1 MMSVMNKYSRRIV
14 AAFLVLVLGTS
25 SGCSNAGSGNN
36 STAES
41 AKTSPYWT
49 VDDGYIRA
57 AEHIDTGM
65 GNYVSNTTE
74 VENSGNSDEGGN
86 GSDDVSLEAAQINSE
101 YTLSVPTYVD
111 KLGDNWF
118 IVDCYHD
125 QIIYN
130 DNMTD
135 PLNEWNVLTKDVSQP
150 HTMASDGEVY
160 LVDDTENHRV
170 LVFEEKDGMLYNT
183 QLFNEIGQRPHYT
196 VYDEDEKAFYVWSS
210 TTGEMYIF
218 RHEEGST
225 DMYLVE
231 IRRVGGTAA
240 FGKEAVAKTKSG
252 TESESAEKSI
262 SISANDSILNGTY
275 IRSFYIDGDDIYFVS
290 GITAEGQPSG
300 IICCNKY
307 TLEVKT
313 SYNVPGELS
322 GMAAM
327 RYDAPYYYITVS
339 TDVTGNQDAATM
351 IRTKDLKGLESG
363 GYEDIYSTYFEGGG
377 TPYNMFEADG
387 IHYLTEH
394 RLPAHSIWSYE
405 LDDNGEIINVTG
417 VY

>member
-1 MMSVMNKYSRRIV
+1 MMFMNKYNKKIV
-14 AAFLVLVLGTS
+14 AAILALAMGTV
-25 SGCSNAGSGNN
+25 SGCTNFNKGSDIGIEA
-36 STAES
+36 AE
-41 AKTSPYWT
+41 TSPEW
-49 VDDGYIRA
+49 VASDGYIRA
-57 AEHIDTGM
+57 SERTMNECKPAVT
-65 GNYVSNTTE
+65 
-74 VENSGNSDEGGN
+74 
-86 GSDDVSLEAAQINSE
+86 NSE
-101 YTLSVPTYVD
+101 LTLSVPTYVN

-135 PLNEWNVLTKDVSQP
+135 PLNEWSVLTDDVDVSQP
-150 HTMASDGEVY
+150 HTMASDGEIY

-170 LVFEEKDGMLYNT
+170 LVFEEKDGAFANT
-183 QLFNEIGQRPHYT
+183 QIFNDIGQRPHYT

-210 TTGEMYIF
+210 TTGEMYVF
-218 RHEEGST
+218 RHESGNT

-231 IRRVGGTAA
+231 IRRVGGTNAC
-240 FGKEAVAKTKSG
+240 GKEVADETVSDTEPGASG
-252 TESESAEKSI
+252 EDEAGSAPESSAESVSI
-262 SISANDSILNGTY
+262 PDNDSILNGTY

-290 GITAEGQPSG
+290 GITADGQPSG

-307 TLEVKT
+307 TLEVKK

-339 TDVTGNQDAATM
+339 TDVTGNQDAATI
-351 IRTKDLKGLESG
+351 IRTKDLKDLEKG
-363 GYEDIYSTYFEGGG
+363 NYEDIYCTYFEGGG

-387 IHYLTEH
+387 KHYLTEH
-394 RLPAHSIWSYE
+394 RLPAHAIWSYE
-405 LDDNGEIINVTG
+405 FDENGEIANVTSI
-417 VY
+417 Y